1 MTPLDRLRLRLTLWY
16 AGVLTLIVVLL
27 GGGTFAAIRHQMSR
41 QLDASLKAATAAVMQ
56 ATLIRE
62 VERTRAPAGVA
73 DAVAELRIPDRS
85 LYLFDSVGQ
94 AIVPAH
100 ADGWI
105 ANAARQAARDGSAD
119 VDRDAPGEPE
129 FRLHAERFSGGTGI
143 TYVAASVADR
153 MELEETYGSLIVTF
167 GAAALAA
174 LLLVAGGGYVLIRQ
188 STAPVER
195 SMEQMRRFMADAAHE
210 LRTPI
215 TLLRTRTEVALAQPR
230 DAAGDAAAFHAIER
244 EADRLGGIIGDLL
257 LLARADAGE
266 RQVVRESLYLDDV
279 ASQAV
284 AAVRTLAER
293 KGVTLIV
300 GSFEEAQILGDAE
313 LVERLLLIVLDNA
326 IKYTPEGGQVR
337 LDVTARDGNRSVI
350 VSDSGVGIPAA
361 EMPRIFERFYRGDS
375 ARSRGEGA
383 GLGLPIARW
392 IADLHE
398 ARMSVSSDSEG
409 TRVQIDFPPGVV
421 SIL

>member
-1 MTPLDRLRLRLTLWY
+1 
-16 AGVLTLIVVLL
+16 
-27 GGGTFAAIRHQMSR
+27 
-41 QLDASLKAATAAVMQ
+41 
-56 ATLIRE
+56 
-62 VERTRAPAGVA
+62 
-73 DAVAELRIPDRS
+73 
-85 LYLFDSVGQ
+85 
-94 AIVPAH
+94 
-100 ADGWI
+100 
-105 ANAARQAARDGSAD
+105 
-119 VDRDAPGEPE
+119 
-129 FRLHAERFSGGTGI
+129 
-143 TYVAASVADR
+143 
-153 MELEETYGSLIVTF
+153 
-167 GAAALAA
+167 
-174 LLLVAGGGYVLIRQ
+174 
-188 STAPVER
+188 
-195 SMEQMRRFMADAAHE
+195 
-210 LRTPI
+210 
-215 TLLRTRTEVALAQPR
+215 
-230 DAAGDAAAFHAIER
+230 
-244 EADRLGGIIGDLL
+244 